1 MSETVNSID
10 GTLPARQRL
19 GVSRTSAVAC
29 IDVTVRFGAVTAV
42 SSVSLDLPVGG
53 VHALVGQNGAGK
65 TTLARVIAGLQ
76 THQSG
81 SVWVNGIAIAAHDYR
96 ANRKAGVDMVHQHAS
111 LIPDLTVAEA
121 LELTASEPTRK
132 VAYRR
137 ADLSQ
142 RWSAFLSERGVTVDV
157 GSRVRNLSVEL
168 LQSIEIARSN
178 PGPGGLLILDEPT
191 SVLAPERVSAL
202 FERLR
207 MITAEGVTVLVVLHK
222 LAEVREV
229 ADTVTVLRQGKIALD
244 PTPIDIVDDAE
255 LSEHIIGSG
264 ASSLM
269 PSSPARTSGFIPS
282 RMGLHGA
289 VAQPAD
295 GDAPLRKVDLE
306 VMGGEIVG
314 IAGVEGNGQR
324 TLVEVMAGLR
334 PLHSGSFECLDC
346 ELSRWSVAQRRAFG
360 LRIIPF
366 DRNSEGVRGDLP
378 LWQNVVGWRAEQF
391 CVNPMLPLVSK
402 RKMRAEAGRRLARF
416 NVAYSDIDQPTNSL
430 SGGNIQRLILA
441 RELPDAR
448 ALVAAHPTR
457 GLDISGIREVWDNL
471 AQRSA
476 AGCPVVVVSPDL
488 DELLE
493 HCNRLVVVRGGRVVG
508 EHQYPFDRRAIGRQ
522 MTGASV

>member
-1 MSETVNSID
+1 M
-10 GTLPARQRL
+10 
-19 GVSRTSAVAC
+19 
-29 IDVTVRFGAVTAV
+29 
-42 SSVSLDLPVGG
+42 SLDLPVGG

-76 THQSG
+76 SHQSG
-81 SVWVNGIAIAAHDYR
+81 SVRVNGISINAHDHR
-96 ANRKAGVDMVHQHAS
+96 ANREASVDMVHQHSS
-111 LIPDLTVAEA
+111 LVPDLTLAEA

-137 ADLSQ
+137 SDISR
-142 RWSAFLSERGVTVDV
+142 RWSAFLSERGVGVDV
-157 GSRVRNLSVEL
+157 GSRVRDLSVEL
-168 LQSIEIARSN
+168 LQSIEVARSN

-202 FERLR
+202 FKRMR
-207 MITAEGVTVLVVLHK
+207 MITAQDVTVLVVLHK

-229 ADTVTVLRQGKIALD
+229 ADTVTVLRQGRIVLAPTALD
-244 PTPIDIVDDAE
+244 LVDDAD
-255 LSEHIIGSG
+255 LSEHIIGSSG
-264 ASSLM
+264 
-269 PSSPARTSGFIPS
+269 SPAVTSRSTTTTGESASS
-282 RMGLHGA
+282 RMGLRGA
-289 VAQPAD
+289 VAPPAD

-306 VMGGEIVG
+306 VTGGEIVG
-314 IAGVEGNGQR
+314 VAGVEGNGQR
-324 TLVEVMAGLR
+324 TLVEAITGLR
-334 PLHSGSFECLDC
+334 PLHSGSFECLDR
-346 ELSRWSVAQRRAFG
+346 EMSGWSVAERRALG

-391 CVNPMLPLVSK
+391 YLNPMLPLVSK
-402 RKMRAEAGRRLARF
+402 RRMRAEAAQRLSRF
-416 NVAYSDIDQPTNSL
+416 NVAYNDIDQPTNSL
-430 SGGNIQRLILA
+430 SGGNVQRLILA

-471 AQRSA
+471 AQQSA

-493 HCNRLVVVRGGRVVG
+493 HCDRLAVVRGGRFVG
-508 EHQYPFDRRAIGRQ
+508 EHRHPFDRQAIGRQ
-522 MTGASV
+522 MTGASA